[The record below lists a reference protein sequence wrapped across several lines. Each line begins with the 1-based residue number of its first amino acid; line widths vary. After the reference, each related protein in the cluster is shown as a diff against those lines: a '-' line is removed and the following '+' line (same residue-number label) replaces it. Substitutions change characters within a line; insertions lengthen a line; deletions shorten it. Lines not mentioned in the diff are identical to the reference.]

1 MNEPTEAT
9 VKKFVRFAISEYRDQ
24 ALNGDSTLCSTAL
37 IRKCLE
43 LARKDVSGCLSDLAC
58 EQAESFNTREKHDI
72 DYAHWS
78 AVDYWT
84 VDQVACLASGYDP
97 SDIDLIDTSDYVNFE
112 LFVKMRRLAELHLF
126 YIGNNSPIRLYRH
139 LTEGGAKF
147 PKELGRLIRKKENFF
162 TRHETNLRR
171 LKETQIKNGK
181 HFNSIMTIIYATGVH
196 RYGYVKGKRTDAAAM
211 LSSEISRAGLTLDVG
226 PVRKILNAA
235 DSWHKR
241 RIRKNTHK

>member
-1 MNEPTEAT
+1 MNEPTRET

-24 ALNGDSTLCSTAL
+24 ALKEDSTLSLTAL
-37 IRKCLE
+37 IRQCLD
-43 LARKDVSGCLSDLAC
+43 LARKDVSGRLFDLAY
-58 EQAESFNTREKHDI
+58 EKAESFKTIEKHDI

-84 VDQVACLASGYDP
+84 VDQAACLASGYDP
-97 SDIDLIDTSDYVNFE
+97 SDIDLIDTSDHVNFE
-112 LFVKMRRLAELHLF
+112 LFIKMRRLAELHLF
-126 YIGNNSPIRLYRH
+126 YIGDNSPIRLYRH
-139 LTEGGAKF
+139 LKEGGANF

-171 LKETQIKNGK
+171 LKETQIKTGR

-196 RYGYVKGKRTDAAAM
+196 RYGYVRGKRTEAAAK

-226 PVRKILNAA
+226 SARKILNAA

-241 RIRKNTHK
+241 PIRKKHK